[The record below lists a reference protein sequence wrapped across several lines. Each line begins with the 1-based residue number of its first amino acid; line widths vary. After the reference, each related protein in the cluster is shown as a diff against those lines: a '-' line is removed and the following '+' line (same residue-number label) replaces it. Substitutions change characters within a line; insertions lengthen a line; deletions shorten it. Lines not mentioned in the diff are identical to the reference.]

1 MHLIKVQSL
10 IAVAGAD
17 NLLSGALNSAQA
29 TAQAWDKQW
38 QTIFQSQLYASLV
51 AFSGLIA
58 AGSLIFFMMQFL
70 HLVIE
75 KEDWTS
81 ALQKMLLPL
90 AVIAVLANN
99 AALLSGSVQAMRA
112 VIHQQANGILQI
124 TLADVKIEDAIR
136 SATLGNGVASE
147 LRTQMSQCYGLA
159 GQKQTDCLNNAAA
172 QIQKTLD
179 ALPGNQRQTGFLGTL
194 NVLLKQIQNGL
205 DVINSTDPVT
215 GGPVTAGNPLAGFLG
230 SAFQDL
236 ASGLLLAFGWAFS
249 NTLELAL
256 LLNALIGPIAVAG
269 SLALDY
275 KPFLAWLTGFFS
287 LGLAMICYNI
297 ITGLAAWVVV
307 TAGIS
312 DMMGFLVILGLLAPA
327 LALALAAGGGITT
340 FNAISSGSAG
350 IISSVINVVPAISR
364 TSRGASA

>member
-10 IAVAGAD
+10 LAVAGAD

-51 AFSGLIA
+51 AFSGMIA
-58 AGSLIFFMMQFL
+58 AGSLIFFMMQFF
-70 HLVIE
+70 HLVME
-75 KEDWTS
+75 KEDWTT

-90 AVIAVLANN
+90 AVVAVLANN

-124 TLADVKIEDAIR
+124 TLADIKIEDAIR
-136 SATLGNGVASE
+136 SATLGNGIASE

-179 ALPGNQRQTGFLGTL
+179 AVPGNQRQTGFLGTL
-194 NVLLKQIQNGL
+194 NVLLKQIENGL
-205 DVINSTDPVT
+205 DVVNSTDPT
-215 GGPVTAGNPLAGFLG
+215 AGGVTAGNPLAGFLG

-287 LGLAMICYNI
+287 LGLAMISYNI

-350 IISSVINVVPAISR
+350 IISSVINVAPAISR